1 LSKSLQ
7 SCKVTA
13 HSIKEPIAPFQKLTL
28 LNAKALKK
36 ISPISQKQ
44 VLLSSLESLTIEVDD
59 IEAFLQELERFI
71 EVELRM

>member
-1 LSKSLQ
+1 
-7 SCKVTA
+7 
-13 HSIKEPIAPFQKLTL
+13 
-28 LNAKALKK
+28 
-36 ISPISQKQ
+36 